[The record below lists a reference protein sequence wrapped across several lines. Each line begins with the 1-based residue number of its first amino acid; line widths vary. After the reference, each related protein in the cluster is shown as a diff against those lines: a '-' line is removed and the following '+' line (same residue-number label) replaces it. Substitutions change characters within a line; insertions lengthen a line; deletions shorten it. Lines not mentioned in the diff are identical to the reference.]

1 MQENHYFSLKRK
13 ILASMLITPLVPFVL
28 AAVVAYEHFSISTK
42 ADAVS
47 KMERIVEDHAG
58 LVDTFLK
65 ERKADLGFV
74 AEAYGYE
81 SLSDQK
87 TLSQVFKIL
96 QKESNAFLDL
106 GIFDQAGV
114 HVAYHGPYELAG
126 KLYSDS
132 QWFNQ
137 VRKNGSYV
145 SDIFK
150 GFRKVPH
157 FVIAIAQKDED
168 RTWVLRATID
178 PYLFTEVVEK
188 VRMGKT
194 GEAYILNQEGVF
206 QTSRRSG
213 GDLMELDPA
222 AENLLTQ
229 HHGARSCILKDKN
242 VSEYLYV
249 TTWLPSQPWL
259 LVARQETSDTFAD
272 LNQAGF
278 WVLIIALVGGAMISF
293 LAFYMSN
300 RIIARIQQADQEKS
314 QLNQQLVVAGRLAE
328 IGEMSSGFAHEINNP
343 LQIIRAESA
352 LIDTIIP
359 DLKKRGELQESED
372 SRDME
377 DSLEQI
383 KKQVDRCAS
392 ITSAILKF
400 ARQKDLTPQTID
412 LCETLPEVTHMI
424 ARKAELDGVA
434 LSLQTEPPP
443 IRVNADPAQLQQV
456 LLNLINNAIY
466 AMVDRHGTA
475 GGGELKLD
483 CNREGDKAVIRV
495 KDNGGGISQEN
506 MEKIFTPFFSTKP
519 VGKGTGLGL
528 SICYGIIEKMG
539 GNITVNS
546 EPGVG
551 TEFVITLPAA
561 G

>member
-1 MQENHYFSLKRK
+1 MQENHYYSLKRK

-28 AAVVAYEHFSISTK
+28 AAVVAFEHFSISTK
-42 ADAVS
+42 AAAIS
-47 KMERIVEDHAG
+47 KMERVVEDHAS
-58 LVDTFLK
+58 LVDSFLN
-65 ERKADLGFV
+65 ERKADLGFI

-81 SLSDQK
+81 SLRNPVVLAK
-87 TLSQVFKIL
+87 VFRNL
-96 QKESNAFLDL
+96 QKKSNAFLDL
-106 GIFDQAGV
+106 GVFDQAGV

-145 SDIFK
+145 SDIFE

-157 FVIAIAQKDED
+157 FVIAIAQKDEE

-188 VRMGKT
+188 VRMGRT

-213 GDLMELDPA
+213 GNLMDLGLGCGNSPQTASRRPKLHPGGQIGGRVSVRQHLAALPALAAGGQAGKPPTPLRTSTTQAFGFCSLPCA
-222 AENLLTQ
+222 AEQ
-229 HHGARSCILKDKN
+229 FCPS
-242 VSEYLYV
+242 
-249 TTWLPSQPWL
+249 WL
-259 LVARQETSDTFAD
+259 
-272 LNQAGF
+272 
-278 WVLIIALVGGAMISF
+278 
-293 LAFYMSN
+293 FYTSN
-300 RIIARIQQADQEKS
+300 RIISRIQLADQEKS

-352 LIDTIIP
+352 LIDSIIP

-392 ITSAILKF
+392 ITGAILKF
-400 ARQKDLTPQTID
+400 ARQKDLNPKVID
-412 LCETLPEVTHMI
+412 LCETLP
-424 ARKAELDGVA
+424 R
-434 LSLQTEPPP
+434 S
-443 IRVNADPAQLQQV
+443 
-456 LLNLINNAIY
+456 Y
-466 AMVDRHGTA
+466 AYDR
-475 GGGELKLD
+475 
-483 CNREGDKAVIRV
+483 
-495 KDNGGGISQEN
+495 
-506 MEKIFTPFFSTKP
+506 P
-519 VGKGTGLGL
+519 KG
-528 SICYGIIEKMG
+528 
-539 GNITVNS
+539 
-546 EPGVG
+546 
-551 TEFVITLPAA
+551 
-561 G
+561 

>member
-1 MQENHYFSLKRK
+1 MQENHYHSLKRK

-28 AAVVAYEHFSISTK
+28 AAVVAFEHFSISTK
-42 ADAVS
+42 ANTIA
-47 KMERIVEDHAG
+47 KMERVVEDHAR
-58 LVDTFLK
+58 LVDSFLK

-74 AEAYGYE
+74 AEAYGYD
-81 SLSDQK
+81 SLQDQE
-87 TLSQVFKIL
+87 TLGRVFRNL
-96 QKESNAFLDL
+96 QKKSNAFLDL

-132 QWFNQ
+132 QWFGQ

-145 SDIFK
+145 SDIFE

-157 FVIAIAQKDED
+157 FVIAISQKEGD

-178 PYLFTEVVEK
+178 PYLFTEVVEQ
-188 VRMGKT
+188 VRMGRT

-213 GDLMELDPA
+213 GNLMELAPE
-222 AENLLTQ
+222 AESLLQQTHGTQ
-229 HHGARSCILKDKN
+229 SCIMEDGRGG
-242 VSEYLYV
+242 EYLYV
-249 TTWLPSQPWL
+249 TTWMPTQPWL
-259 LVARQETSDTFAD
+259 LVARQETSDTFSD
-272 LNQAGF
+272 LNQARF
-278 WVLIIALVGGAMISF
+278 LVMLIALGGGIILSV
-293 LAFYMSN
+293 LAFYTSN
-300 RIIARIQQADQEKS
+300 RIIARIQLADQEKN

-352 LIDTIIP
+352 LIDSIIP
-359 DLKKRGELQESED
+359 DLKKRGEWVESED
-372 SRDME
+372 SKDVE
-377 DSLEQI
+377 DSLNQI
-383 KKQVDRCAS
+383 KLQVDRCAV
-392 ITSAILKF
+392 ITGAILKF
-400 ARQKDLTPQTID
+400 ARQKDLSPQVID

-466 AMVDRHGTA
+466 AIVERHGSS

-483 CNREGDKAVIRV
+483 CSQKDGQAVIRV
-495 KDNGGGISQEN
+495 SDNGMGIKTDN

-539 GNITVNS
+539 GSIVVNS
-546 EPGVG
+546 EPGKG
-551 TEFVITLPAA
+551 TEFIITLPGVA
-561 G
+561 

>member
-1 MQENHYFSLKRK
+1 
-13 ILASMLITPLVPFVL
+13 MLITPLVPFVL
-28 AAVVAYEHFSISTK
+28 AAVVAFEHFSLSTK
-42 ADAVS
+42 ANTIS
-47 KMERIVEDHAG
+47 KMERVVEDHAR
-58 LVDTFLK
+58 LVDSFLK
-65 ERKADLGFV
+65 ERKADLGFI
-74 AEAYGYE
+74 AEAYGYD
-81 SLSDQK
+81 SLRDQE
-87 TLSQVFKIL
+87 TLGRVFRNL

-106 GIFDQAGV
+106 GVFDQAGV

-145 SDIFK
+145 SDIFE

-157 FVIAIAQKDED
+157 FVIAIAQKDGEK
-168 RTWVLRATID
+168 TWVLRATID
-178 PYLFTEVVEK
+178 PYLFTEVVEQ

-194 GEAYILNQEGVF
+194 GEVYILNQEGVF

-213 GDLMELDPA
+213 GNLMELDPQ
-222 AENLLTQ
+222 AESLLRQPHGTQ
-229 HHGARSCILKDKN
+229 SCILDDN
-242 VSEYLYV
+242 QGDEYLYV
-249 TTWLPSQPWL
+249 STWLPTQPWL

-272 LNQAGF
+272 LNQAWF
-278 WVLIIALVGGAMISF
+278 LVLLIALVGGLIISV

-300 RIIARIQQADQEKS
+300 RIISRIQLTDQEKN

-352 LIDTIIP
+352 LIDSIIP
-359 DLKKRGELQESED
+359 DLKKRGELVESED

-377 DSLEQI
+377 DSLDQI
-383 KKQVDRCAS
+383 KIQVDRCAA
-392 ITSAILKF
+392 ITGAILKF
-400 ARQKDLTPQTID
+400 ARQKDLNPQVID

-466 AMVDRHGTA
+466 AIVDRHGSS
-475 GGGELKLD
+475 GGGELMLECRKQD
-483 CNREGDKAVIRV
+483 GNAVITVR
-495 KDNGGGISQEN
+495 DNGAGITPDN

-539 GNITVNS
+539 GSIVVDS
-546 EPGVG
+546 EPGKG
-551 TEFVITLPAA
+551 TQFTITLPDM